1 MKKEWNSVVLEIISL
16 KNEDVIRTSG
26 DDYEGEIDWD

>member
-16 KNEDVIRTSG
+16 KNEDVIRTSS
-26 DDYEGEIDWD
+26 DEYEGEIDWV